1 VAKNNNSKIMEYY
14 KQEVTYKI
22 IGICMEVHR
31 NLGAGLLEVIY
42 KDALEIE
49 FRENNIQ
56 FEREKEFLIEY
67 KGKILPHRFY
77 ADFIVDGDIILEVKA
92 VKEFSNEH
100 IAQILN
106 YLKLANSEV
115 GLLVNFHT
123 KSLQKKRF
131 TIKDIKNLIATD

>member
-1 VAKNNNSKIMEYY
+1 MEGYR
-14 KQEVTYKI
+14 EEETYKI

-31 NLGAGLLEVIY
+31 NLGPGLLEVIY

-49 FRENNIQ
+49 FKENNIP

-67 KGKILPHRFY
+67 KGKILPHKFY
-77 ADFIVDGDIILEVKA
+77 ADFVVNEDIILEVKA

-106 YLKLANSEV
+106 YLKLAGSEI
-115 GLLVNFHT
+115 GLLANFQT
-123 KSLQKKRF
+123 KSLQYKRYS
-131 TIKDIKNLIATD
+131 L